1 MSTTPVERWKA
12 IESGPHSYE
21 EALHPVVKKN
31 YGRWKYHEAPRPGVL
46 VHVAESGDRL
56 YTVRAGTPRQ
66 DTVDMI
72 RRMCDLADKY
82 ADGFLRFTTRNNVEF
97 MTADESRVEPLIE
110 ELEATG
116 FPVGGAGPCISAVSH
131 TQGWLHCDIPA
142 TDASGMVKSVMDSL
156 FEEFRNCRMPN
167 KVRLSTSCC
176 SINCGGQADLAIVVK
191 HTRPP
196 RINHDKIG
204 NVCSLPVAVARCP
217 VAAIYPT
224 VVDGKRSVLVDEE
237 KCMCCGA
244 CFGACPEMEINHPEH
259 SKLAIWV
266 GGKNSNARTKPS
278 TMSLVAHNLPNNPPR
293 WPEVTEVV
301 TKILTTYQ
309 EGGRPWER
317 VSEWI
322 DRIGWKRFFD
332 ETGLVFDKDMIDDY
346 RHARTTFNESAHVRF
361 NAETSSSAPEKA
373 ESRG

>member
-1 MSTTPVERWKA
+1 MHKPEGEHLVTTPTTKKTRTWET
-12 IESGPHSYE
+12 IESGPHDYD

-31 YGRWKYHEAPRPGVL
+31 YGKWKYHTIVKPGVL
-46 VHVAESGDRL
+46 LHVAESGDKL

-72 RRMCDLADKY
+72 RRMCDIAD
-82 ADGFLRFTTRNNVEF
+82 DLTEGFLRFTTRNNVEF
-97 MTADESRVEPLIE
+97 MTPDKAKVEPLIAR
-110 ELEATG
+110 LEAAG
-116 FPVGGAGPCISAVSH
+116 FPIGGVGPCISAVSH

-156 FEEFRNCRMPN
+156 FEDFKKLRMPN

-176 SINCGGQADLAIVVK
+176 SINCGGQADLAIIVK

-196 RINHDKIG
+196 RVNHDNLASI
-204 NVCSLPVAVARCP
+204 CTLPAAVARCP
-217 VAAIYPT
+217 AAAIKPT
-224 VVDGKRSVLVDEE
+224 VVNNKPSLEVDEE

-266 GGKNSNARTKPS
+266 GGKNSNARSKPAI
-278 TMSLVAHNLPNNPPR
+278 MSLVAHNLPNNPPH

-301 TKILTTYQ
+301 TRILHTYRV
-309 EGGRPWER
+309 GGRPWER
-317 VSEWI
+317 LGEWI
-322 DRIGWKRFFD
+322 ERIGWKRFF
-332 ETGLVFDKDMIDDY
+332 ELTELTFDKDMIDDY
-346 RHARTTFNESAHVRF
+346 RHARTTFNTSAHTRF
-361 NAETSSSAPEKA
+361 
-373 ESRG
+373 